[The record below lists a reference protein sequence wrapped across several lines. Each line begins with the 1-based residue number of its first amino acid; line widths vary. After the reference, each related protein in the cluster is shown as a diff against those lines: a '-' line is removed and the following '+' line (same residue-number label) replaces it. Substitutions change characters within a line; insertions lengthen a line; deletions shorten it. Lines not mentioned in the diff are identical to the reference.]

1 MKRKFHPGPGQ
12 RLIPAPIVC
21 ALQDQLP
28 QLIFGMIEGED
39 VFLLF
44 ADRPNEVVRYRAS
57 AEFMTA
63 VRVAESG
70 VENFRTLIGPN
81 GFKINLLVPE
91 EDNG

>member
-12 RLIPAPIVC
+12 RLIPAPIMC
-21 ALQDQLP
+21 AMQDQFP
-28 QLIFGMIEGED
+28 QLIHGMIEGED

-44 ADRPNEVVRYRAS
+44 ADRPDAVIRYRAS

-70 VENFRTLIGPN
+70 VENFWTLVGPG
-81 GFKINLLVPE
+81 GFKMMLLAPE
-91 EDNG
+91 DHE